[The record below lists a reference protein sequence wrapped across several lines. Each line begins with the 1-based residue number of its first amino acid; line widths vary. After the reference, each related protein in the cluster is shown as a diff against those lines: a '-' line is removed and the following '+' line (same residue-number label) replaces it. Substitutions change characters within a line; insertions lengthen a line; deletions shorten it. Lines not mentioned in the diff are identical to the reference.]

1 MTSPNIYRNP
11 KLARKRAVRAGALF
25 LGLLPFALLVL
36 RSLIDESSEAGMLS
50 DLGANPI
57 EEITHVTGESALR
70 FLMLSLAVTP
80 LRRFLGW
87 AWLAPERRTFG
98 LFAFFYATL
107 HFLTY
112 LALDLGF
119 EFSALAEDILERPYI
134 TVGFAALLC
143 LLPLALTSTKAA
155 IRRLGARWTRLHK
168 LSYVAAVLAALH
180 FFWLVKADM
189 LPPAI
194 HAGIIA
200 VLLGS
205 RALPARRTR

>member
-1 MTSPNIYRNP
+1 MTSPNKNLIS
-11 KLARKRAVRAGALF
+11 KIARKRAIRVGALF
-25 LGLLPFALLVL
+25 LGLLPFALLIL
-36 RSLIDESSEAGMLS
+36 RSLIGESSEAGILS

-87 AWLAPERRTFG
+87 TWLAPERRTFG
-98 LFAFFYATL
+98 LFTFFYAAL

-119 EFSALAEDILERPYI
+119 ELSALAEDILERPYI

-168 LSYVAAVLAALH
+168 LSYAAAVLAALH

-205 RALPARRTR
+205 RALPARRRR

>member
-1 MTSPNIYRNP
+1 MTSPSINRNP
-11 KLARKRAVRAGALF
+11 KLARRRAIRAGALF

-36 RSLIDESSEAGMLS
+36 RGLIGESNEDGLLP

-57 EEITHVTGESALR
+57 EKVTHVTGESALR

-155 IRRLGARWTRLHK
+155 MRRLGARWTHLHK

>member
-1 MTSPNIYRNP
+1 MTSTNIHGNRNT
-11 KLARKRAVRAGALF
+11 ARKRAVRAGALL

-36 RSLIDESSEAGMLS
+36 RSLIGEPSNAGLLP
-50 DLGANPI
+50 DLGADPI

-87 AWLAPERRTFG
+87 TWLAPERRTFG

-107 HFLTY
+107 HFSTY

-119 EFSALAEDILERPYI
+119 EFSTLAEDILERPYI

-143 LLPLALTSTKAA
+143 MLPLALTSTKAS
-155 IRRLGARWTRLHK
+155 IQRLGTRWTRLHK

-180 FFWLVKADM
+180 FFWLVKADL

-205 RALPARRTR
+205 RALPARRAR